1 MTVQS
6 NISLPSHG
14 LDSKDPEI
22 KNVLEAANKKLG
34 FVPNMYAN
42 MVNLPAMLETYL
54 FGYDKFR
61 TESGFSPVEQEVVF
75 LTISYENE
83 CRYCVAAHSMLADNV
98 SKVPGEVTD
107 AIREGRDIPDPK
119 LAALSLF
126 AAAMVNQRGW
136 VDKHEIDNFLT
147 AGFEEKHILAVLLAI
162 SVKTISNYSNHL
174 FDTPVD
180 DMFKSREWHGKV

>member
-6 NISLPSHG
+6 KLSLPSHG
-14 LDSKDPEI
+14 LDSNDPEI
-22 KNVLEAANKKLG
+22 QKVLEGANKKLG
-34 FVPNMYAN
+34 FVPNMYSN
-42 MVNLPAMLETYL
+42 MVNLPSMLETYL

-61 TESGFSPVEQEVVF
+61 NESGFNQVEQEVVF
-75 LTISYENE
+75 LTISYENS
-83 CRYCVAAHSMLADNV
+83 CHYCVAAHSMLADSV

-107 AIREGRDIPDPK
+107 AIRDGREISDPK

-126 AAAMVNQRGW
+126 TAAMVTQRGW
-136 VDKHEIDNFLT
+136 VDKNDTENFLA

-180 DMFKSREWHGKV
+180 DIFKSREWHGKT